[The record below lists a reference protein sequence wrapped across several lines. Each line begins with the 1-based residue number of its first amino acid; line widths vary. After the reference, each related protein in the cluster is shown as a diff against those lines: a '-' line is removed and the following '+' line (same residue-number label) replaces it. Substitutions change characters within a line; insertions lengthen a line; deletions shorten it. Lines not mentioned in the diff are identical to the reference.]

1 MAPLRIRSL
10 AVRAV
15 SMSGCT
21 CGCARSHSDARR
33 RFSRRCSRAMS
44 PSASER
50 CSWSVSILLR
60 PAGAPGEELL
70 ARLRMQLLP
79 SLELRATRAQLRETL
94 AMTDAFTTNL
104 KAMSLLALLVGAFL
118 IYGAVSFAVLQRR
131 PIMAVLRA
139 LGATRGQVLGLVL
152 AEAAAL
158 GIVGAVCGVLLGL
171 VMGRGLVGLVSQ
183 TINDL
188 YFVVAVREIDRKSVV

>member
-21 CGCARSHSDARR
+21 CGCARSPSGARR

-50 CSWSVSILLR
+50 CSWSASILLR
-60 PAGAPGEELL
+60 PSSSQAQEWLCATGRLSRIDVRLPAGAPGEELL

-79 SLELRATRAQLRETL
+79 GLELRATRAQLRETL

-118 IYGAVSFAVLQRR
+118 IYGAV
-131 PIMAVLRA
+131 
-139 LGATRGQVLGLVL
+139 
-152 AEAAAL
+152 
-158 GIVGAVCGVLLGL
+158 
-171 VMGRGLVGLVSQ
+171 
-183 TINDL
+183 
-188 YFVVAVREIDRKSVV
+188 